1 MDTIEEKKEEEK
13 KAVETTAP
21 TIEELQKKLDELT
34 RHATNKEQ
42 EAARVQKKVEAFEK
56 AEAERKTAEMTEME
70 KLTAK
75 LNEAEAKRIEAE
87 EKLIAKNEET
97 LILTEANKPQFGVS
111 KLKFAEPELVPLL
124 LTPEMK
130 VKGITEAL
138 QELAKN
144 HPSLLDKPAAS
155 GDGVGSPKKG
165 KAVAPADIE
174 AEALNKKR
182 REYSGL

>member
-1 MDTIEEKKEEEK
+1 MDTEEKKEEV

-34 RHATNKEQ
+34 RHAANKEQ
-42 EAARVQKKVEAFEK
+42 EAERVQKKVAAFEK

-75 LNEAEAKRIEAE
+75 LNEAEAKRQEAE
-87 EKLIAKNEET
+87 KVLEAEREKNQIFA
-97 LILTEANKPQFGVS
+97 EASKPQFGDG
-111 KLKFAEPELVPLL
+111 KLKFAEPEIAYKLL
-124 LTPEMK
+124 DAEMK
-130 VKGITEAL
+130 AKGIVEGLA
-138 QELAKN
+138 ELAKK
-144 HPSLLDKPAAS
+144 HPYLLDKPAAT